1 MYQRKARPKALRWQM
16 HSGGHPQRRP
26 AGLWSRP
33 TMPIRRVYAPKLSH
47 VCQGGHVLLLQMSHG
62 FTWKRDSMSRFGPQQ
77 RGTLLRGALG
87 STSCSWPLGSS
98 DLPTHKRR
106 EPQARAVVEAR
117 PPAFDQPRATPERHR
132 LRRRTPHLH
141 HESPNDRAGRPNG
154 RRGSARGCR
163 PRHRSCLGAGT
174 KRQSPA
180 HIPSFAIPTTLHPA
194 LIPQEAAGSSRQYP
208 PIPAMPGSES
218 PALVGNPR

>member
-1 MYQRKARPKALRWQM
+1 M

-132 LRRRTPHLH
+132 LRSASMHRLENGHPAHVFTDEDRRRAAAITNQIRRERAEILALELENQALERRLAVVEARRLRKRDYARRRRDLLRAEAKEVAEAAAATP
-141 HESPNDRAGRPNG
+141 EWF
-154 RRGSARGCR
+154 ARGY
-163 PRHRSCLGAGT
+163 P
-174 KRQSPA
+174 SP
-180 HIPSFAIPTTLHPA
+180 
-194 LIPQEAAGSSRQYP
+194 
-208 PIPAMPGSES
+208 S
-218 PALVGNPR
+218 PDF